1 MSLQSIIRWL
11 VPRENHFY
19 DSLEKQA
26 ELAYAGATA
35 LAKFTSGGSTTD
47 VRDAVQALEH
57 EGDGIRHRMEEALAK
72 TFVTPIDREDLH
84 KLSTELDNVL
94 DLANGAIRAAAL
106 YGVERPTPPMKQLI
120 ALLVSCTDVLRTTM
134 PLLRIHRYT
143 EITEAC
149 RTLRQLEKEGDAAF
163 RDGVS
168 TLFRDE
174 ANDAKTILR
183 EKQVLEDLENALDAC
198 EALGATLANLAV
210 KHG

>member
-1 MSLQSIIRWL
+1 
-11 VPRENHFY
+11 
-19 DSLEKQA
+19 
-26 ELAYAGATA
+26 
-35 LAKFTSGGSTTD
+35 
-47 VRDAVQALEH
+47 
-57 EGDGIRHRMEEALAK
+57 
-72 TFVTPIDREDLH
+72 
-84 KLSTELDNVL
+84 
-94 DLANGAIRAAAL
+94 
-106 YGVERPTPPMKQLI
+106 
-120 ALLVSCTDVLRTTM
+120 VLRTTM